1 MKKSFVTLANFF
13 AFTKGERRGV
23 VALLSVISL
32 LMFGIQVMP
41 YYTQKNSLLE
51 FSDEDIVQ
59 ATSSDFVA
67 NNGDATVVG
76 DVSVVGDAVPVGAG
90 RSLSVVEGP
99 AHSDSS
105 RQGQPHL
112 NRLNDRS
119 PQQSQRFQT
128 RERQPFRV
136 HANTADTLD
145 LQQIRGIG
153 STTSH
158 RIVAYRERLGG
169 FVRIEQLLEVWGIDS
184 ARYEQINEF
193 FIIDKQNIR
202 KININTVSIRDLQR
216 HPYMDYWQA
225 KAIVQ
230 NRDENGLYQDIA
242 DILKLALIDQETF
255 DLIKNYL
262 EL

>member
-67 NNGDATVVG
+67 NNNDATIVGDATVVG
-76 DVSVVGDAVPVGAG
+76 AGSARPNVETGGAP
-90 RSLSVVEGP
+90 SLQ
-99 AHSDSS
+99 DNQNSS
-105 RQGQPHL
+105 QP
-112 NRLNDRS
+112 
-119 PQQSQRFQT
+119 RFQT

-184 ARYEQINEF
+184 ARYAQINAF

-202 KININTVSIRDLQR
+202 KININTTTIRDLQR

>member
-67 NNGDATVVG
+67 NNNDATIVGDATVVG
-76 DVSVVGDAVPVGAG
+76 AGSARPNVETGGAP
-90 RSLSVVEGP
+90 SLQ
-99 AHSDSS
+99 DNQNSS
-105 RQGQPHL
+105 QP
-112 NRLNDRS
+112 
-119 PQQSQRFQT
+119 RFKT

-202 KININTVSIRDLQR
+202 KININTTTIRDLQR

>member
-23 VALLSVISL
+23 VALLCVISL

-76 DVSVVGDAVPVGAG
+76 DATAVGAG
-90 RSLSVVEGP
+90 FTP
-99 AHSDSS
+99 AQDSNRDNS
-105 RQGQPHL
+105 QQGRPHFD
-112 NRLNDRS
+112 RLNDRS
-119 PQQSQRFQT
+119 PQRFQT

-202 KININTVSIRDLQR
+202 KININTTTIRDLQR

>member
-23 VALLSVISL
+23 VALLCVISL

-67 NNGDATVVG
+67 NNNDATVVG

-90 RSLSVVEGP
+90 FKP
-99 AHSDSS
+99 APTTDQKNSS
-105 RQGQPHL
+105 QP
-112 NRLNDRS
+112 
-119 PQQSQRFQT
+119 RFQT

-202 KININTVSIRDLQR
+202 KINLNTVTIRDLQR

>member
-51 FSDEDIVQ
+51 LSDEDIVQ
-59 ATSSDFVA
+59 ATSSDFIA
-67 NNGDATVVG
+67 NNNDATIVGDATVVG
-76 DVSVVGDAVPVGAG
+76 AG
-90 RSLSVVEGP
+90 SARPNVETGRAPSLQ
-99 AHSDSS
+99 DNQNSS
-105 RQGQPHL
+105 QP
-112 NRLNDRS
+112 
-119 PQQSQRFQT
+119 RFQT

-202 KININTVSIRDLQR
+202 KININTVTIRDLQR

-230 NRDENGLYQDIA
+230 NRDENGLYQNIA